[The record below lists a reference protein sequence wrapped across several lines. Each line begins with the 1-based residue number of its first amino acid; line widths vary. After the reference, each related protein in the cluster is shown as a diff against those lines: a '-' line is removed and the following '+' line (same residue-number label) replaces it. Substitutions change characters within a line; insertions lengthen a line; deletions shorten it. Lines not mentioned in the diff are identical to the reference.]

1 MHHSRLWLNA
11 TFQQADLNGHLAKKA
26 QWCGMVSLISYQTM
40 GSFLLLACLCPFL
53 LFVRVPF
60 SPHIPSILQ
69 VPGSKGKL
77 ELMYCCSQQRMDFS
91 RVHRSDPGCSLLP
104 WLLFLGSSWLFI
116 WSHLQCLLFAF
127 CSLGASLMRMYKVQV
142 VTPVWEA
149 GSVSWVMTVNSTLE
163 TSVHTAVSATR
174 LIPNNVPDH

>member
-1 MHHSRLWLNA
+1 MAKCYFPTGRPKRAPCQESSMIW
-11 TFQQADLNGHLAKKA
+11 NGFPNF
-26 QWCGMVSLISYQTM
+26 ISNNVEF
-40 GSFLLLACLCPFL
+40 SAPW
-53 LFVRVPF
+53 VPF
-60 SPHIPSILQ
+60 FPHIPSILQ

-91 RVHRSDPGCSLLP
+91 RVHQPDRGCSLLP

-116 WSHLQCLLFAF
+116 CSHLQCLLFAF
-127 CSLGASLMRMYKVQV
+127 CSLGASLMRVYKVQV

-149 GSVSWVMTVNSTLE
+149 GSVSWVMTVNSTLK
-163 TSVHTAVSATR
+163 TSVHAAVSATR